1 MGEYIVKR
9 LLGAIPLM
17 VGISIVIFGILQLIP
32 GGPIAVYLNSPD
44 ITGNDIALLKHQ
56 FGLDRPMYVQYLSW
70 FGSYATAQWG
80 ASYSSGEPVA
90 QLIAE
95 RVPATLLLMG
105 ASFALALIIAV
116 AGGVYSAIRQY
127 SVMDYSIT
135 TCSFLGI
142 SLPVFWFGLMLQRI
156 FAVRLRW
163 LPVGG
168 FSGTES
174 WADVPRHLVLP
185 AVTLAIF
192 IAGRWSRF
200 ARAGMLEVLNQD
212 YIRVARAKGLSEY
225 RVTVRHALKNALMPL
240 VTIVALDL
248 SALVSGAVVTE
259 TVFAWPGMG
268 SLLIQSIS
276 NVDYP
281 TLLALLMLSSFA
293 IVVSNLLA
301 DVAYGA
307 FDPRIVY
314 R

>member
-142 SLPVFWFGLMLQRI
+142 SLPVFWFGLMLQLI
-156 FAVRLRW
+156 FAVRLR
-163 LPVGG
+163 
-168 FSGTES
+168 
-174 WADVPRHLVLP
+174 
-185 AVTLAIF
+185 LASR
-192 IAGRWSRF
+192 GRVQWD
-200 ARAGMLEVLNQD
+200 GEL
-212 YIRVARAKGLSEY
+212 G
-225 RVTVRHALKNALMPL
+225 
-240 VTIVALDL
+240 
-248 SALVSGAVVTE
+248 
-259 TVFAWPGMG
+259 
-268 SLLIQSIS
+268 
-276 NVDYP
+276 
-281 TLLALLMLSSFA
+281 
-293 IVVSNLLA
+293 
-301 DVAYGA
+301 
-307 FDPRIVY
+307 
-314 R
+314 

>member
-142 SLPVFWFGLMLQRI
+142 SLPVFWFGLMLQLI
-156 FAVRLRW
+156 FAVRLHW

-225 RVTVRHALKNALMPL
+225 RITVRHALKNALMPL

>member
-1 MGEYIVKR
+1 MGQYIVRR
-9 LLGAIPLM
+9 LLGAVPLM
-17 VGISIVIFGILQLIP
+17 TGISVVIFGILQQIP
-32 GGPIAVYLNSPD
+32 GGPLAVYLNNPY
-44 ITGNDIALLKHQ
+44 INGNDIALLKHQ
-56 FGLDRPMYVQYLSW
+56 FGLDRPIHVQYLSW
-70 FGSYATAQWG
+70 LGSYATGRWG
-80 ASYSSGEPVA
+80 VSYSSGEPVA
-90 QLIAE
+90 KLIAE

-105 ASFALALIIAV
+105 ASFTLALVIAV

-135 TCSFLGI
+135 TFSFLGI
-142 SLPVFWFGLMLQRI
+142 SMPVFWFGLMLQLI

-163 LPVGG
+163 LPVAG
-168 FSGTES
+168 FSGTEG
-174 WADVPRHLVLP
+174 WVDVPRHLVLP
-185 AVTLAIF
+185 SVVLAIF

-200 ARAGMLEVLNQD
+200 ARAGMLEILNQD
-212 YIRVARAKGLSEY
+212 YIRVARAKGLSER
-225 RVTVRHALKNALMPL
+225 RVTVRHALRNALMPL

-248 SALVSGAVVTE
+248 SGLVSGAVVTE

-281 TLLALLMLSSFA
+281 TLLAILMLSSFA